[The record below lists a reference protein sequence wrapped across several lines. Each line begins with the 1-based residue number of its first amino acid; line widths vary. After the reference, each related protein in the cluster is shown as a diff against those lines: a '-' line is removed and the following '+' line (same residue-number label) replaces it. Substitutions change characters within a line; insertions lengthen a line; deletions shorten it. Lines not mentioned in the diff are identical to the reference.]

1 MNISSRQRFI
11 LDILLRESNGIT
23 VGKIADEVGVSSR
36 TIHRE
41 LDAIERFLKDY
52 GLYLV
57 KKAGIGVQI
66 QGDPLKKEE
75 ISMYLLNVPAKEYS
89 PAERKVL
96 ILCTLLE
103 STEPVKLIS
112 LAYDLKVTTATI
124 SNDLDQIE
132 NWLGQ
137 YGLSLIRKR
146 GYGIEITGPEAAKR
160 KVMRNLISENL
171 DETELIGVI
180 KENIQNKTFRNINSV
195 SERLLGL
202 IEKEKLV
209 LVESAIRD
217 LEKELH
223 SPIAD
228 SAYLGLV
235 VHLALAIERIVKGE
249 KIVFDRNY
257 LKELENTHEYH
268 IAKKIVER
276 LKKLFNLEI
285 PVAEIGY
292 ITMHLKGAKL
302 RNSQEDWLPSNNIEL
317 MTVIQKMIQSFEEKM
332 GVKLSN
338 DRSLFHGLLT
348 HLEPAIYR
356 MKGKMEI
363 RNPLLSQIKNNYPDI
378 FEIVKEVTHEVFPN
392 LQVPEEEIG
401 YLVMHFGSSLERALK
416 DDYTFRALIVCSSGI
431 GSSKMLAS
439 RIKKEIPE
447 IEILKNASLFE
458 VDSIPENEY
467 DFIIS
472 TISLPMASHECIVV
486 SPFLTEEEIQRIRAF
501 VNRFKIPAR
510 GSLFQNVK
518 SEDILQKLKSHQS
531 YINYAVD
538 ILDGFYIS
546 EVGNKTDEVSDAIHL
561 ICDRL
566 ERNGVLKN
574 CERVAEQLLQREKLA
589 GLGIPDTDLA
599 LFHTRSEE
607 ILKPSFTVHSLS
619 HPLFIRSMENQP
631 MEIKK
636 VLLLL
641 GPKEIEKEGL
651 EVLSEISSLL
661 LEEETI
667 DVLHAEDKSMI
678 QTYFAEKLHGFID
691 HKMKRRD
698 TK

>member
-11 LDILLRESNGIT
+11 LEILLRETKGIT
-23 VGKIADEVGVSSR
+23 VGRIADEVGVSSR

-41 LDAIERFLKDY
+41 LEAIERFLQDY
-52 GLYLV
+52 ELYLV

-66 QGDPLKKEE
+66 QGEPFKKEE
-75 ISMYLLNVPAKEYS
+75 LSLYLRNVPNNEYT
-89 PAERKVL
+89 PEERKVL

-124 SNDLDQIE
+124 SNDLDQLQKYLE
-132 NWLGQ
+132 QN
-137 YGLSLIRKR
+137 GLLLVRRR
-146 GYGIEITGPEAAKR
+146 GYGVEITGPEAAKR

-171 DETELIGVI
+171 NETELIGVI
-180 KENIQNKTFRNINSV
+180 KENIQNKTFKNINSV
-195 SERLLGL
+195 SKRLLGL

-209 LVESAIRD
+209 LVESVIRD
-217 LEKELH
+217 LEKELPY
-223 SPIAD
+223 PIAD
-228 SAYLGLV
+228 SAYIGLV

-257 LKELENTHEYH
+257 LKELENSNEYQ
-268 IAKKIVER
+268 IARKVVER
-276 LKKLFNLEI
+276 LKKIFNLEI

-302 RNSQEDWLPSNNIEL
+302 RYSQEDWLPSNNTEL
-317 MTVIQKMIQSFEEKM
+317 LIVIQKLIQSFEEKM
-332 GVKLSN
+332 GVKLSD

-363 RNPLLSQIKNNYPDI
+363 RNPLLSQIKNNYPDL

-392 LQVPEEEIG
+392 LHVPEAEIG
-401 YLVMHFGSSLERALK
+401 YLVMHFGSSLERAMK
-416 DDYTFRALIVCSSGI
+416 DDNTFRALIVCSSGI

-439 RIKKEIPE
+439 RIKKEMPE

-458 VDSIPENEY
+458 VDKIPKNEY

-472 TISLPMASHECIVV
+472 TVSLPMASHEYLVV
-486 SPFLTEEEIQRIRAF
+486 SPLLTEEEIQKIRSF
-501 VNRFKIPAR
+501 VNQLKIPAR
-510 GSLFQNVK
+510 RRLFRNVK
-518 SEDILQKLKSHQS
+518 SKDIFQKLKSQQC
-531 YINYAVD
+531 YFNYVVD
-538 ILDGFYIS
+538 ILEGFRTY
-546 EVGNKTDEVSDAIHL
+546 EVGNKTDHVSDAIHL
-561 ICDRL
+561 ICLRL
-566 ERNGVLKN
+566 KQNGILKN
-574 CERVAEQLLQREKLA
+574 SERVAEQLLKREKLA

-599 LFHTRSEE
+599 FFHTRSEE

-619 HPLFIRSMENQP
+619 HPLLLRSMENQP

-641 GPKEIEKEGL
+641 GPMEIEKEGL

-667 DVLHAEDKSMI
+667 HALNMEDKPMI
-678 QTYFAEKLHGFID
+678 KVYFTEKLYEFIY
-691 HKMKRRD
+691 HNMIRRD
-698 TK
+698 PK